1 MTGRR
6 LRTAARVAVAGALL
20 LPAGVLL
27 PGSAAQAAGYHVL
40 MSGFAFSPQALT
52 VPDGATVTWT
62 NEDTAPHD
70 VTTSSGP
77 VAVHGSML
85 TKGQSWTYTF
95 TTPGTYV
102 YYCSF
107 HPYMRAELIV
117 EPPPTA
123 AAATTARAVAPAATP
138 AARPT
143 SAPSLAPRNSPSPA
157 SAAAPAP
164 STSPDTPTPA
174 PVTTATSASAAQPLS
189 PLLLLAGLV
198 TAVAVL
204 CLLLVGS
211 RASWEG
217 SQ

>member
-1 MTGRR
+1 MTGRHV
-6 LRTAARVAVAGALL
+6 RTAAGVAIAGALL

-27 PGSAAQAAGYHVL
+27 PASAAQAAGYHVL

-52 VPDGATVTWT
+52 VPDGASVTWT

-95 TTPGTYV
+95 TVPGTYV
-102 YYCSF
+102 YSCSF
-107 HPYMRAELIV
+107 HPYMRAELVV

-123 AAATTARAVAPAATP
+123 AAATPTRAVAPAPTS

-143 SAPSLAPRNSPSPA
+143 AAASPAPRNSPSPA
-157 SAAAPAP
+157 SVAAAAP
-164 STSPDTPTPA
+164 STTPDTPTPA
-174 PVTTATSASAAQPLS
+174 PVTTTTAASAAQPLS